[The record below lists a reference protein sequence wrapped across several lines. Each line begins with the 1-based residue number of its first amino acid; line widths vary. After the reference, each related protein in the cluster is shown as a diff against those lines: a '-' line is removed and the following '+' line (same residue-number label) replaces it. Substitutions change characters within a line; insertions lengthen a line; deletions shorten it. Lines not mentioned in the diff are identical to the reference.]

1 MLARI
6 ADDAAR
12 DAAPKGLGLA
22 AAGCRALAFRWRQ
35 DAQQT
40 TDPIL
45 KSNAL
50 KAAEHATR
58 LAEHF
63 ERERASP
70 PGESSK

>member
-1 MLARI
+1 MPRETLTPDDLA
-6 ADDAAR
+6 
-12 DAAPKGLGLA
+12 LA

-45 KSNAL
+45 KSRRIEG
-50 KAAEHATR
+50 AEHAER

-63 ERERASP
+63 DAEREASIVT
-70 PGESSK
+70 SRDN

>member
-1 MLARI
+1 MPRETLTPDDLA
-6 ADDAAR
+6 
-12 DAAPKGLGLA
+12 LA

-63 ERERASP
+63 DRERAAVN
-70 PGESSK
+70 